1 MNILASDLDGTLIVD
16 NTISDND
23 INAIKRLK
31 ESGGKFVISTGRTFN
46 GVKNI
51 IDNYDIQYDYLSLCN
66 GGLIIDSNNN
76 VIWDK
81 WVPGHVLKSIVEEY
95 YDNEDVIISGDN
107 SNQINVVY
115 KSGFYDNKLSNFNIP
130 FERVDVEE
138 IRSRDNDYR
147 MLSMFTFSG
156 DYEWAEKTKNYI
168 TNKYGEYVEAYRNQ
182 YFIDIVPKNCSKGL
196 ALLHI
201 LDIENQPKENLYTVG
216 DSFNDVPMFNVTP
229 NSYTFNRVE
238 NSLKSHANNLI
249 DSVYEIVDS
258 ILV

>member
-1 MNILASDLDGTLIVD
+1 MFFQ
-16 NTISDND
+16 
-23 INAIKRLK
+23 K
-31 ESGGKFVISTGRTFN
+31 E
-46 GVKNI
+46 
-51 IDNYDIQYDYLSLCN
+51 YP
-66 GGLIIDSNNN
+66 LII
-76 VIWDK
+76 
-81 WVPGHVLKSIVEEY
+81 
-95 YDNEDVIISGDN
+95 
-107 SNQINVVY
+107 
-115 KSGFYDNKLSNFNIP
+115 
-130 FERVDVEE
+130 
-138 IRSRDNDYR
+138 
-147 MLSMFTFSG
+147 
-156 DYEWAEKTKNYI
+156 
-168 TNKYGEYVEAYRNQ
+168 NQ